1 VSTST
6 LESPVADVAVAPAT
20 RGPGGQLRN
29 VAIVAHVDHGKTTL
43 VDAMLRQSG
52 AFGERVAL
60 VDRVMDSGDLEREKG
75 ITILAKHTAVNWHGM
90 TLNVVDTPGHSD
102 FGGEVERGLSMV
114 DGVVLLVDAS
124 EGPLPQ
130 TRFVLRKTLSAGLP
144 VVLVVNKTDR
154 PDARIAEVVDESLEL
169 LLELADELGLDE
181 SITSHLLDLP
191 VVYASGRAGRASRT
205 RPADGELPDEPGLES
220 LFDVIAET
228 VPPPADDPAAPLQA
242 HVTNLDASTFLGR
255 IAICRVRAGVI
266 RRGQQVGWCQ
276 ENGTVTRV
284 KITELL
290 RTEALD
296 RVPADAAYAGDL
308 VAVAGIAEVTIGD
321 TLADPDNPEPL
332 PRIHVDEPA
341 ISLTIGINTSPLVGR
356 DEHPGTKLT
365 ARQVKS
371 RLDAELVGNVSL
383 RVFPTERPDAWE
395 VQGRGELALAI
406 LVETMR
412 REGFEMTVGKPEVVT
427 KQIDGRLHEPFERLS
442 ADVPT
447 EALGAV
453 TQLLAGRKAEMID
466 MVHGES
472 RVRMDYR
479 VPSRGLIG
487 FRTEFLT
494 ITRGAGIASHVFDGY
509 SPWVGEIRARQR
521 GSLISDRTGKVTAY
535 AADQLADRGVLFI
548 GPTTPVYAG
557 MVIGEYTRAEDLE
570 VNIVREK
577 KLTNVRSSTS
587 DELVRLTPPTILG
600 LEQSLEFLAND
611 ECVEVTPESVRIRK
625 VELDSHTRNRMRS
638 RARTAAAT
646 PTS

>member
-1 VSTST
+1 VSTAAST
-6 LESPVADVAVAPAT
+6 LAAPADQPGAT
-20 RGPGGQLRN
+20 RGTGARLRN

-43 VDAMLRQSG
+43 VDAMLRASG
-52 AFGERVAL
+52 AFGERAAL

-75 ITILAKHTAVNWHGM
+75 ITILAKHTAIDWNGM
-90 TLNVVDTPGHSD
+90 TVNVVDTPGHAD

-130 TRFVLRKTLSAGLP
+130 TRFVLRKTLIAGLP

-154 PDARIAEVVDESLEL
+154 PDARIAEVVDQSLEL
-169 LLELADELGLDE
+169 LLELADELDIDE
-181 SITSHLLDLP
+181 AMTSRLLDLP

-228 VPPPADDPAAPLQA
+228 VPPPADDVNAPLQA
-242 HVTNLDASTFLGR
+242 HVTNLDATPFLGR
-255 IAICRVRAGVI
+255 IALCRIRAGVI
-266 RRGQQVGWCQ
+266 RRGQQVAWMQDG
-276 ENGTVTRV
+276 GKVTRV

-290 RTEALD
+290 RTEALT
-296 RVPADAAYAGDL
+296 RVSAESAGAGDL
-308 VAVAGIAEVTIGD
+308 VAVAGIADVTIGD
-321 TLADPDNPEPL
+321 TLADPETPVAL

-341 ISLTIGINTSPLVGR
+341 ISVTIGINTSPLVGR
-356 DEHPGTKLT
+356 DPHPGTKLT
-365 ARQVKS
+365 ARQVKN
-371 RLDAELVGNVSL
+371 RLDTELVGNVSL
-383 RVFPTERPDAWE
+383 RVLPTERPDTWE

-427 KQIDGRLHEPFERLS
+427 KTVDGKRHEPFEQLS
-442 ADVPT
+442 CDVPT
-447 EALGAV
+447 ESLGAV
-453 TQLLAGRKAEMID
+453 TQLVAGRKGELAQ
-466 MVHGES
+466 MVHGDT
-472 RVRMDYR
+472 RVRLDYR

-509 SPWVGEIRARQR
+509 GPWVGEIVDRLR
-521 GSLISDRTGKVTAY
+521 GSLIADRSGPVTGY
-535 AADQLADRGVLFI
+535 AVDALADRGVLFV
-548 GPTTPVYAG
+548 GPGTLVYDG
-557 MVIGEYTRAEDLE
+557 MVIGEYTRNEDLE

-577 KLTNVRSSTS
+577 KLTNMRKSTS
-587 DELVRLTPPTILG
+587 DELVKLTPPTIFT
-600 LEQSLEFLAND
+600 LEQAMEFCADD

-625 VELDSHTRNRMRS
+625 VELDSHLRGRMRA
-638 RARTAAAT
+638 RAKAAG
-646 PTS
+646 

>member
-6 LESPVADVAVAPAT
+6 LAAPADPSSAT
-20 RGPGGQLRN
+20 RGARPRLRN
-29 VAIVAHVDHGKTTL
+29 IAIVAHVDHGKTTL
-43 VDAMLRQSG
+43 VDAMLRASG
-52 AFGERVAL
+52 AFGERAAL
-60 VDRVMDSGDLEREKG
+60 IDRVLDSGDLEREKG
-75 ITILAKHTAVNWHGM
+75 ITILAKHTAIDWRGM
-90 TLNVVDTPGHSD
+90 TVNVVDTPGHAD

-114 DGVVLLVDAS
+114 DGVLLLVDAS

-130 TRFVLRKTLSAGLP
+130 TRFVLRKTLMAGLP

-154 PDARIAEVVDESLEL
+154 PDARCAEVVNESLEL
-169 LLELADELGLDE
+169 LLELADELQLDE
-181 SITSHLLDLP
+181 TVTTGLLDLP
-191 VVYASGRAGRASRT
+191 VVYASGRAGRASRN
-205 RPADGELPDEPGLES
+205 RPADGDMPDDPGLDA
-220 LFDVIAET
+220 LFDVIAAT
-228 VPPPADDPAAPLQA
+228 VPAPADDPDAPLQA
-242 HVTNLDASTFLGR
+242 HVTNLDATSYLGR
-255 IAICRVRAGVI
+255 IALCRVRAGVI

-276 ENGTVTRV
+276 ADGKITRV

-290 RTEALD
+290 RTVALE
-296 RVPADAAYAGDL
+296 RVPTDAASAGDL

-321 TLADPDNPEPL
+321 TLADPDDPRPL

-356 DEHPGTKLT
+356 DPHPGNKLT
-365 ARQVKS
+365 ARQVKN
-371 RLDAELVGNVSL
+371 RLDTELVGNVSL
-383 RVFPTERPDAWE
+383 RVLPTERPDAWE

-427 KQIDGRLHEPFERLS
+427 KTIDGKLHEPFEQLS

-447 EALGAV
+447 EHLGAV
-453 TQLLAGRKAEMID
+453 TQLLASRKGELVNL
-466 MVHGES
+466 VHGDT

-494 ITRGAGIASHVFDGY
+494 ITRGAGIVSHVFDGY
-509 SPWVGEIRARQR
+509 GPWVGPIRARLR
-521 GSLISDRTGKVTAY
+521 GSLIADRTGPVTGY
-535 AADQLADRGVLFI
+535 AVDQLADRGVLFV
-548 GPTTPVYAG
+548 GPGTLVYGG

-577 KLTNVRSSTS
+577 KPTNMRSSTA
-587 DELVRLTPPTILG
+587 DELIKLTPPTLLS
-600 LEQSLEFLAND
+600 LEQSLEFCASD

-625 VELDSHTRNRMRS
+625 VELDSHTRARLRS
-638 RARTAAAT
+638 RARTAAAG
-646 PTS
+646 